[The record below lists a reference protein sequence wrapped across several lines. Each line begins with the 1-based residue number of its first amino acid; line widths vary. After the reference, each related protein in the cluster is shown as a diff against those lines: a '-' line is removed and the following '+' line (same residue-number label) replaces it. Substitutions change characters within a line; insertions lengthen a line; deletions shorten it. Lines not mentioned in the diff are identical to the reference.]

1 MPETAQRLGII
12 LITLLFVGTTIGA
25 TIYAIYA
32 NNQDNNAQTL
42 SQEEIEKLTQ
52 QAKEELV
59 NPITCNNDP
68 ALNYTAQPPLAGKPL
83 PNYVPRAE
91 ILELSCTDIVIG
103 SGAEVTPGATIT
115 ANYTGAVAS
124 TGIVFQSSLDQGQ
137 PIAFSL
143 SQVIAGWSQGVP
155 GMKEGGKRRIY
166 IPSSLAYGANPPQNS
181 GIPADANLV
190 FDVEVVKIGQ

>member
-1 MPETAQRLGII
+1 MPETAQRVGII

-25 TIYAIYA
+25 TAYAIYA
-32 NNQDNNAQTL
+32 NNQDNSAQTL
-42 SQEEIEKLTQ
+42 SQEEIDKLTQ
-52 QAKEELV
+52 QSKEEPV
-59 NPITCNNDP
+59 NPITCNSDP

-83 PNYVPRAE
+83 PNYVPQNA
-91 ILELSCTDIVIG
+91 IPELACTDIVVG
-103 SGAEVTPGATIT
+103 TGAEVAPGATIT

-124 TGIVFQSSLDQGQ
+124 TGTVFQSSLDQGQ

-190 FDVEVVKIGQ
+190 FDVEVVKIGE